1 MRIDDKEF
9 PSLAEFRKI
18 PERQGYK
25 CALSGVPI
33 NPKRSSLDHRNPRS
47 LGGSNNIENLQIVL
61 PMINRAKGTM
71 SQDQFVAMCHAVA
84 HHLQDSGDTTWI
96 SGVID

>member
-1 MRIDDKEF
+1 MKSEGKGFPTLKEF
-9 PSLAEFRKI
+9 REI

-25 CALSGVPI
+25 CALSGVEI
-33 NPKRSSLDHRNPRS
+33 TPKRSSLDHRNPRS
-47 LGGSNNIENLQIVL
+47 LGGSNDIENLQIVI

-84 HHLQDSGDTTWI
+84 RHVQDSGDTTWI
-96 SGVID
+96 DGLID